1 MKKLGE
7 TPKIAKFKILIQR
20 ILPTFLKWYPN
31 YKNNSVDDIIENL
44 CKTCNISS
52 NINSEPI
59 ENKESLLE
67 DCYYNFL
74 FNPMAKKYYIA
85 YGKKEWN
92 HENDFYMT
100 NFLVDKLSENQYSED
115 IDGIKNVN
123 PIEIEPILKDECQ
136 KIDKAYQILQSQ
148 FNNLTP
154 ESKGFVNSNFDSLD
168 DFIQYF
174 GSINETKWLIKIL
187 EILPIWNQYVDDF
200 GVDSKISNLQQIITK
215 YSNKD
220 NENSEN
226 YRQEYWNKILTALF
240 ENYKKAYHIPREEN
254 LDSFK

>member
-1 MKKLGE
+1 M
-7 TPKIAKFKILIQR
+7 
-20 ILPTFLKWYPN
+20 
-31 YKNNSVDDIIENL
+31 
-44 CKTCNISS
+44 
-52 NINSEPI
+52 
-59 ENKESLLE
+59 
-67 DCYYNFL
+67 
-74 FNPMAKKYYIA
+74 
-85 YGKKEWN
+85 
-92 HENDFYMT
+92 
-100 NFLVDKLSENQYSED
+100 
-115 IDGIKNVN
+115 
-123 PIEIEPILKDECQ
+123 KDECQ

-154 ESKGFVNSNFDSLD
+154 ESKGFVNANFDSLD

-254 LDSFK
+254 LDSFKEKILKGNNDDDDLFKGIQTLNPFNSSIVNSNDKKLKVN